1 MSGISVLCHL
11 LHLSSTSYLVSP
23 TYHKAVLKSSV
34 SYLCC
39 LYSTD
44 PMLCGDRAVSGLG
57 VGKSPA
63 ACPGSASWRASEEQS
78 SLILEKKAQTLGTG
92 IQEIV
97 LLIYAKITEFYFTEA
112 FEDQSIAVK

>member
-63 ACPGSASWRASEEQS
+63 ACLLHGEHLKSRALLFLKRRLRS
-78 SLILEKKAQTLGTG
+78 LGTG

>member
-1 MSGISVLCHL
+1 M
-11 LHLSSTSYLVSP
+11 
-23 TYHKAVLKSSV
+23 
-34 SYLCC
+34 
-39 LYSTD
+39 
-44 PMLCGDRAVSGLG
+44 SGLG

-97 LLIYAKITEFYFTEA
+97 LLIYAKITEFYFTEV

>member
-78 SLILEKKAQTLGTG
+78 SLILEKKAQIAWNRNPGDSFVDICQNNRIL
-92 IQEIV
+92 
-97 LLIYAKITEFYFTEA
+97 FHR
-112 FEDQSIAVK
+112 SI